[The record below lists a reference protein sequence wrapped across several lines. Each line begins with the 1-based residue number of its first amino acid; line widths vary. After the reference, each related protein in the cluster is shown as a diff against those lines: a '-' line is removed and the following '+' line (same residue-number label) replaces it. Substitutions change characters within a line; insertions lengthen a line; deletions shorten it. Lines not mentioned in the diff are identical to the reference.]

1 MIRVFLVDDHPG
13 MLDAVARAIEA
24 EPDLSVVGQARDR
37 AEAERQISTTATT
50 IDVVVCDVQMG
61 GDTDGL
67 RILERFARCPGPVFL
82 MLSAFDYPSLFR
94 AAFER
99 GAAGYV
105 LKTSEM
111 HDVVAAVRV
120 VAGGGTAF
128 SAASMRIIRQALR
141 RPSEREVEVLE
152 LVAAGGSN
160 EDIAERLFLS
170 LKTIES
176 HLRRMFDR
184 YGVMNRTELA
194 VLALKE
200 GWVSAS

>member
-1 MIRVFLVDDHPG
+1 
-13 MLDAVARAIEA
+13 MLDAVTRAIEA
-24 EPDLSVVGQARDR
+24 DPDLVVVGQARDR
-37 AEAERQISTTATT
+37 AEAERQISATSN
-50 IDVVVCDVQMG
+50 DVVVCDVQMG
-61 GDTDGL
+61 GDADGL
-67 RILERFARCPGPVFL
+67 RILERFAGGEGPVFL

-111 HDVVAAVRV
+111 HDVVAAIRV

-128 SAASMRIIRQALR
+128 SASSMRIIRQALR

-152 LVAAGGSN
+152 LVAAGASN

>member
-1 MIRVFLVDDHPG
+1 MIRILLVDDHPG
-13 MLDAVARAIEA
+13 MLDAGSRAIEA
-24 EPDLSVVGQARDR
+24 ESDMTVVGQARDR
-37 AEAERQISTTATT
+37 AEAERLISATS

-67 RILERFARCPGPVFL
+67 RILERFAGASGPAFL

-111 HDVVAAVRV
+111 RDVVAAIRV

-128 SAASMRIIRQALR
+128 SASSMRIIRQALR

-152 LVAAGGSN
+152 LVAAGASN

>member
-1 MIRVFLVDDHPG
+1 
-13 MLDAVARAIEA
+13 
-24 EPDLSVVGQARDR
+24 
-37 AEAERQISTTATT
+37 
-50 IDVVVCDVQMG
+50 
-61 GDTDGL
+61 
-67 RILERFARCPGPVFL
+67 

-105 LKTSEM
+105 LETSEM
-111 HDVVAAVRV
+111 HDVVAAIRV
-120 VAGGGTAF
+120 VAGGGMAF
-128 SAASMRIIRQALR
+128 SAASIRIIRQALR
-141 RPSEREVEVLE
+141 RPSERVAEVLE
-152 LVAAGGSN
+152 LVAAGASN

-200 GWVSAS
+200 GWVSASCSSRGEPWTFDPASA

>member
-13 MLDAVARAIEA
+13 MLDAVARSIEA
-24 EPDLSVVGQARDR
+24 EPDLNVVGQARDR
-37 AEAERQISTTATT
+37 AEAERLISAGS

-67 RILERFARCPGPVFL
+67 RILERFAGGTGPAFL

-152 LVAAGGSN
+152 LVAAGASN

>member
-1 MIRVFLVDDHPG
+1 
-13 MLDAVARAIEA
+13 MLDALARAIEA

-37 AEAERQISTTATT
+37 AGAERQIAVLAP
-50 IDVVVCDVQMG
+50 DVVVCDVQMG

-67 RILERFARCPGPVFL
+67 RILEQFAGRSGAAFL
-82 MLSAFDYPSLFR
+82 MLSAFEYPSLFR

-111 HDVVAAVRV
+111 HDVVAAVRT

-128 SAASMRIIRQALR
+128 SASSMRIIRQALR

-152 LVAAGGSN
+152 LVAAGASN
-160 EDIAERLFLS
+160 EEIAARLFLS
-170 LKTIES
+170 LKTVES
-176 HLRRMFDR
+176 HLRRLFDR

-200 GWVSAS
+200 GWVTPG

>member
-13 MLDAVARAIEA
+13 MLDAGLRAIEA
-24 EPDLSVVGQARDR
+24 EPDMTVVGQAHHR
-37 AEAERQISTTATT
+37 AEAEREISATSPH
-50 IDVVVCDVQMG
+50 VVVCDVQMG

-67 RILERFARCPGPVFL
+67 RILEQFAGPSGPGFL

-105 LKTSEM
+105 LKTSQM
-111 HDVVAAVRV
+111 HDIVAAVRV

-128 SAASMRIIRQALR
+128 SAASMRIIRQSLR

-152 LVAAGGSN
+152 LVAAGASN

-200 GWVSAS
+200 GWVSSS